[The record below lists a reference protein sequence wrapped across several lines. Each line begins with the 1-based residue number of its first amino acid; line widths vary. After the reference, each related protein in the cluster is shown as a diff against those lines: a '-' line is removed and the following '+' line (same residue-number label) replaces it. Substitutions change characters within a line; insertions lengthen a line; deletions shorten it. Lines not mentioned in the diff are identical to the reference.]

1 MKDTFRIA
9 LLRGIALAAGAIM
22 IAVGIW
28 RGEPGEVLMKA
39 VKVCLECIGIG

>member
-22 IAVGIW
+22 IAIGIW
-28 RGEPGEVLMKA
+28 RGETGEVLMKA